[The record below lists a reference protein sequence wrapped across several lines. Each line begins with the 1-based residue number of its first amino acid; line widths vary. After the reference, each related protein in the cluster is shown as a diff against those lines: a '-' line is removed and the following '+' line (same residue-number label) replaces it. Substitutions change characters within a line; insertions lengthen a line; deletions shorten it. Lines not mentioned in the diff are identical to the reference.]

1 VFERAQGYH
10 LYDEAGRKY
19 LDFFGGAGALN
30 YGHNN
35 PWLKRKVIEY
45 IEKDGVTHALDMATT
60 AKRAFLDAFQ
70 NIILQPRNLAY
81 KVQFPG
87 PTGTNSVEAAMK
99 LARKVTGR
107 SKIISFTNAFHGM
120 TLGSLAVTGNAM
132 KRNGAGVELTL
143 GVTMPFEGYFEDQ
156 TDSIENMER
165 LIADNGSGV
174 DLPAAVIVET
184 VQAEGGINAASFPW
198 LQRLADLCKRMDMLL
213 IVDDIQV
220 GCGRTGPFFSFEPAG
235 IQPDIVCLS
244 KSIGGFGLPMALT
257 LIKPELDQWEP
268 GEHNGTFRGNN
279 LAFIAATEALN
290 VYWRTEAFSAAIRE
304 KAKRIEEFLNG
315 IAERYPQLQPKV
327 KGRGMIQ
334 GIELGVEGLAS
345 KVCREAFQRGL
356 IMETAGPTSSVFK
369 ILPPLIIDAEGLEA
383 GFKIITE
390 SIEAVAQ
397 DPLAV
402 AV

>member
-1 VFERAQGYH
+1 
-10 LYDEAGRKY
+10 
-19 LDFFGGAGALN
+19 
-30 YGHNN
+30 
-35 PWLKRKVIEY
+35 
-45 IEKDGVTHALDMATT
+45 
-60 AKRAFLDAFQ
+60 
-70 NIILQPRNLAY
+70 
-81 KVQFPG
+81 
-87 PTGTNSVEAAMK
+87 
-99 LARKVTGR
+99 
-107 SKIISFTNAFHGM
+107 
-120 TLGSLAVTGNAM
+120 
-132 KRNGAGVELTL
+132 
-143 GVTMPFEGYFEDQ
+143 
-156 TDSIENMER
+156 
-165 LIADNGSGV
+165 
-174 DLPAAVIVET
+174 
-184 VQAEGGINAASFPW
+184 
-198 LQRLADLCKRMDMLL
+198 
-213 IVDDIQV
+213 V